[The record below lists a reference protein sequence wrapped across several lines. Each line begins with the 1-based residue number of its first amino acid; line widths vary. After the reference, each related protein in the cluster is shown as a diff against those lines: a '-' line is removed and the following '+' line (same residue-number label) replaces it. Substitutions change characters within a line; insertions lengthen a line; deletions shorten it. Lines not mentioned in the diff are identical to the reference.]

1 MKNHNFT
8 KSSSRGSNYF
18 EGKHRNWRSVLKSIA
33 NEDRGQK
40 PQDVE
45 KSVLQLSI
53 NPLHGTPCLLEDEA
67 YLVSFKTRKGNTLQ
81 DFNLLPATKAEL
93 IQLALFLG
101 TCTYFHTAATHEIV
115 PGQHITSVP
124 TSDGKVEI
132 TLSSDAGLVEILGDS
147 DIASTFI
154 LTLNIDQL
162 EAYEEFITSSIATND
177 AIHLFNI
184 GALEA
189 SKQLQLAS

>member
-1 MKNHNFT
+1 M
-8 KSSSRGSNYF
+8 
-18 EGKHRNWRSVLKSIA
+18 LKSLSG
-33 NEDRGQK
+33 EVRSQK

-53 NPLHGTPCLLEDEA
+53 NPLHDTPCLIEDEV
-67 YLVSFKTRKGNTLQ
+67 YLVSFKTRKGNTFQ

-101 TCTYFHTAATHEIV
+101 TCTYFHTTVTHEIV

-132 TLSSDAGLVEILGDS
+132 TLSSEADLVQVLGDS
-147 DIASTFI
+147 DIADILI

-162 EAYEEFITSSIATND
+162 EAYEEFITSSIVTND
-177 AIHLFNI
+177 AIHSFNVNT
-184 GALEA
+184 LET